1 MSKSSRGRRNK
12 KRGFEAAS
20 TLIWGR
26 TTARRRS
33 KIRYSPFAIRYS
45 LLFLLI
51 VAVVA
56 ALWLSLDDRFYVF
69 HADVTGAACASS
81 EEVFRASGLL
91 GLHALWVRP
100 DEVEARILAEL
111 PGIESAQVA
120 CGFLDEEC
128 AIAVVERQPRM
139 MWDEDERS
147 WWIDADGVVFP
158 APGTIPEGWLIQGP
172 LPREEDGR
180 LDERVR
186 VALAELWS
194 LGADVPQP
202 LYYAPGRGLIFN
214 DERGCRVILGQ
225 GTGMAERW
233 QVLELLAADLEVR
246 GLTPRFVDARFA
258 DAPYYSLTNE
268 W

>member
-20 TLIWGR
+20 ALVLGR
-26 TTARRRS
+26 TRVRRRS

-45 LLFLLI
+45 LLLLLI
-51 VAVVA
+51 VVVA
-56 ALWLSLDDRFYVF
+56 VALWLALDDRFYVY
-69 HADVTGAACASS
+69 HADVTGAARVAP

-91 GLHALWVRP
+91 GLHAMWVRP
-100 DEVEARILAEL
+100 AEVEARILAEL
-111 PGIESAQVA
+111 PGIESAQVV
-120 CGFLDEEC
+120 CGLLDEEC

-139 MWDEDERS
+139 MWDEDGRS

-180 LDERVR
+180 LDERAR

-194 LGADVPQP
+194 LGADAPQP
-202 LYYAPGRGLIFN
+202 LYYAPGRGLTFT
-214 DERGCRVILGQ
+214 DERGYRVILGQ
-225 GTGMAERW
+225 GPGMAERW
-233 QVLELLAADLEVR
+233 QVLELLAADLEAR
-246 GLTPRFVDARFA
+246 GLTPRFVDARFP
-258 DAPYYSLTNE
+258 DAPYYSLTND